1 MQRSGGTRLAHSRI
15 AMKKPKRTERG
26 FTLVEML
33 VVVAIL
39 FIAVMLS
46 APYLSKQIQRSK
58 LIGVA
63 QQASGLMRMARMDAI
78 KHSLCSMVVVNSSR
92 GYVEAFSDKDGDCLP
107 SNADV
112 LIGEVALPKSVAFAS
127 PCGSGAASIRGM
139 TPWGGGANVAVF
151 RGDGSAQHVGAF
163 RFRAVEF
170 GGASPNYMEVFL
182 SPAATARIQVRKWRG
197 GAGGACDDDLLWHT
211 NG

>member
-1 MQRSGGTRLAHSRI
+1 
-15 AMKKPKRTERG
+15 MKYPKRRERG

-46 APYLSKQIQRSK
+46 APYLAKQIQRSK

-78 KHSLCSMVVVNSSR
+78 KTSLCSMVVINTSR
-92 GYVEAFSDKDGDCLP
+92 GYVEAFSDRDGDCLP
-107 SNADV
+107 TAADV
-112 LIGEVALPKSVAFAS
+112 KIGEVPLPSSVSFVS
-127 PCGSGAASIRGM
+127 PCGTGAASVRGM
-139 TPWGGGANVAVF
+139 TPSGGGPGVAVF
-151 RGDGSAQHVGAF
+151 RGDGSALNSGAF
-163 RFRAVEF
+163 RFRAVEL
-170 GGASPNYMEVFL
+170 GGAAPNYLEVFL

-197 GAGGACDDDLLWHT
+197 ATGGDCNDDLLWHT
-211 NG
+211 NGEGGSWKWS

>member
-1 MQRSGGTRLAHSRI
+1 MRHLNRR
-15 AMKKPKRTERG
+15 ERG

-78 KHSLCSMVVVNSSR
+78 KTSRCSIVLIHPE
-92 GYVEAFSDKDGDCLP
+92 GGFLEALSDRDGNCRP
-107 SNADV
+107 SAPDV
-112 LIGEVALPKSVAFAS
+112 RIGEVTLPNSVAFAS
-127 PCGSGAASIRGM
+127 PCGQGALSIRGM
-139 TPWGGGANVAVF
+139 TPVAGIAENVAVF
-151 RGDGSAQHVGAF
+151 RSDGSAGDSGAF
-163 RFRAVEF
+163 RFRAVEL
-170 GGASPNYMEVFL
+170 GGAAPNYLEVLL
-182 SPAATARIQVRKWRG
+182 SPSATARLQVRKWKGPSSG
-197 GAGGACDDDLLWHT
+197 GDCDDDLLWHT
-211 NG
+211 NGEGGSWTWS

>member
-1 MQRSGGTRLAHSRI
+1 
-15 AMKKPKRTERG
+15 MKHPKRTERG

-33 VVVAIL
+33 VVSAIL

-78 KHSLCSMVVVNSSR
+78 KTSLCSMVRIDPVR
-92 GYVEAFSDKDGDCLP
+92 GSVEALSDRDGDCLP
-107 SNADV
+107 SAPDV
-112 LIGEVALPKSVAFAS
+112 RLGEVILPSSVSFAS
-127 PCGSGAASIRGM
+127 PCGAGAASILNM
-139 TPWGGGANVAVF
+139 TPWAANPSVAVF
-151 RGDGSAQHVGAF
+151 RGDGSARDSGAF
-163 RFRAVEF
+163 RFRAVEL
-170 GGASPNYMEVFL
+170 GGSAPNYMEILL

-197 GAGGACDDDLLWHT
+197 PASGGDCNNDLLWHT
-211 NG
+211 NGEGGSWKWS

>member
-1 MQRSGGTRLAHSRI
+1 MRH
-15 AMKKPKRTERG
+15 PKRTERG

-58 LIGVA
+58 LVGVA

-78 KHSLCSMVVVNSSR
+78 KTSRCSMVRINPE
-92 GYVEAFSDKDGDCLP
+92 GGFIEALSDRDGNCLP
-107 SNADV
+107 SAPDV
-112 LIGEVALPKSVAFAS
+112 RIGEGTLPNSVAFAS
-127 PCGSGAASIRGM
+127 PCGTGAASVREFTGVAGS
-139 TPWGGGANVAVF
+139 PSVAVF
-151 RGDGSAQHVGAF
+151 QSDGSARHRGAF

-170 GGASPNYMEVFL
+170 GGAAPNYLEVFL
-182 SPAATARIQVRKWRG
+182 SPPATARIQVRKWKGPASG
-197 GAGGACDDDLLWHT
+197 GDCDDDLLWHT
-211 NG
+211 NGEGGSWKWS